1 MRGPKGRLRRLKSVR
16 RTILRVPVET
26 ASTGWITF
34 VDSAEPAVLALRG
47 AFETF
52 AAVLDARALVK
63 DGESGGVASD
73 VGGEGGDVGDG
84 EG

>member
-1 MRGPKGRLRRLKSVR
+1 MWGPNGGLRRLKSVR
-16 RTILRVPVET
+16 RTILRVPVEA
-26 ASTGWITF
+26 ASAGRITF
-34 VDSAEPAVLALRG
+34 VDSAQPAVLALGG
-47 AFETF
+47 AFETL

-73 VGGEGGDVGDG
+73 VGWEGGDVGDG